1 MPGANSGAA
10 IPGVVED
17 DGEEV
22 LAILD
27 EHVRALALEAE
38 DLAVEGA
45 IVMLTPRHAVARLL
59 DRNVQVRVH
68 ARHRRHSDWVEPV
81 VRR

>member
-1 MPGANSGAA
+1 MEN
-10 IPGVVED
+10 

-27 EHVRALALEAE
+27 EHVRALTLEAE

-45 IVMLTPRHAVARLL
+45 IVMLTPRHAVTRLL
-59 DRNVQVRVH
+59 DRNVQVRVNT
-68 ARHRRHSDWVEPV
+68 RHRRHSDRIKPV